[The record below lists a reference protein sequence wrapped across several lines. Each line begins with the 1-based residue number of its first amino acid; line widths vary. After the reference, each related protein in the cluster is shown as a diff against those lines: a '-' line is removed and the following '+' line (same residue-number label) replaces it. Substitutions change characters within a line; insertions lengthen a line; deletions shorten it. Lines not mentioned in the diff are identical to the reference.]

1 MTVMVPRI
9 YNLRK
14 IETAYVKFLE
24 ALTSSNF
31 SGEIE
36 DRYAA
41 RLLVAT
47 DNSVYQR
54 MPQAVLFPKSK
65 EDVVEIFKLASRSEF
80 KSVKFAP
87 RGGGTGT
94 NGQSLTDGI
103 VIDMSRHM
111 KKVWD
116 FNPQERSI
124 YVQPGVIKDEL
135 NELTAKENLFFSPE
149 LSTSSRATIGG
160 MLSNDAA
167 GQGSL
172 VYGRTSEH
180 ILEVD
185 VVLEDGSTALFKP
198 VSGDELKAKLALK
211 NLEGEIYRTVYSL
224 VKDNAAAIKQHFP
237 KLNRFLTG
245 YDLDHAYDPKSDT
258 LNLCRLVCGA
268 EGTLC
273 TVVGAKLDLTVKPT
287 YRALCVVK
295 YENFDSALRHANALI
310 KAGVFSVETVDSK
323 VLNLAK
329 KDPVWLSVKDYITDV
344 EGAEI
349 SGVNIVEF
357 NGMDTEKVKA
367 FMLKLYDQ
375 TIKQSQKRQMG
386 ILGACIVETKEGI
399 AAVYGMRKKAVGLL
413 GSAAGAKKLVAFTE
427 DTVVPPE
434 NLADYILEFRAL
446 LDGMNVTYGMFG
458 HVDTGLMH
466 VRPAL
471 DLTTDEDREKL
482 VKISDG
488 VVELVKKYGGQM
500 WGEHGR
506 GYRSCYGEVFFGEL
520 YPLARKVKAAF
531 DKDNRLNPGK
541 ICVPFG
547 NETDKLVAVD
557 DPMRGDLDR
566 TIDIRVRDSF
576 DGAMNCNG
584 NGQCFSYS
592 TASLMCPSYRYSK
605 DHVKSPKGYS
615 GLMRE
620 WLRLMTERGVDINAA
635 EEKLTIEA
643 SRERTF
649 KESCVAAVS
658 YVGNLFERTYNTL
671 FEREDF
677 NHEYL
682 GHVATCLS
690 CKSCKT
696 QCPAHVNS
704 AELNS
709 RFLNFY
715 YSRYLRPSMDFL
727 CMNAER
733 TNPLMARVP
742 RLSNAL
748 LQNSLSK
755 LLVENIFKF
764 VDLPKF
770 NERTLRQQ
778 AKDANIQVLTAK
790 EAEGRAAHYD
800 VIVVSNAFTAS
811 YEADGLID
819 LAKLV
824 RSMGFKVAILKPYT
838 NGKLLVIRGARAAF
852 IRKARPQAERLARL
866 NAKGLTLVGFDP
878 ALTICYRDEYKS
890 LIPNCPDFNVMLPE
904 EWLKQALASEKFLAK
919 EAKIKNALE
928 AIVRRKTPEQEVSS
942 GAVNEDVIASCD
954 YTEDFYLFCHCTE
967 QALVPLSVQMW
978 QQILAHFKLRLMPVS
993 VACCGMA
1000 GLFGHM
1006 KDNLDETRTVY
1017 EQNWQAKIRERD
1029 FAQCLIT
1036 GFSCRSQVHRMEHK
1050 RANHPIHVL
1059 ANLLEQAE
1067 QESKR

>member
-198 VSGDELKAKLALK
+198 VSGDELKAKLALN

-471 DLTTDEDREKL
+471 
-482 VKISDG
+482 IS
-488 VVELVKKYGGQM
+488 
-500 WGEHGR
+500 
-506 GYRSCYGEVFFGEL
+506 
-520 YPLARKVKAAF
+520 P
-531 DKDNRLNPGK
+531 
-541 ICVPFG
+541 
-547 NETDKLVAVD
+547 
-557 DPMRGDLDR
+557 PMR
-566 TIDIRVRDSF
+566 I
-576 DGAMNCNG
+576 
-584 NGQCFSYS
+584 
-592 TASLMCPSYRYSK
+592 
-605 DHVKSPKGYS
+605 
-615 GLMRE
+615 
-620 WLRLMTERGVDINAA
+620 
-635 EEKLTIEA
+635 
-643 SRERTF
+643 
-649 KESCVAAVS
+649 
-658 YVGNLFERTYNTL
+658 
-671 FEREDF
+671 
-677 NHEYL
+677 
-682 GHVATCLS
+682 
-690 CKSCKT
+690 
-696 QCPAHVNS
+696 
-704 AELNS
+704 
-709 RFLNFY
+709 
-715 YSRYLRPSMDFL
+715 
-727 CMNAER
+727 
-733 TNPLMARVP
+733 AR
-742 RLSNAL
+742 S
-748 LQNSLSK
+748 
-755 LLVENIFKF
+755 
-764 VDLPKF
+764 
-770 NERTLRQQ
+770 
-778 AKDANIQVLTAK
+778 
-790 EAEGRAAHYD
+790 
-800 VIVVSNAFTAS
+800 
-811 YEADGLID
+811 
-819 LAKLV
+819 
-824 RSMGFKVAILKPYT
+824 
-838 NGKLLVIRGARAAF
+838 
-852 IRKARPQAERLARL
+852 
-866 NAKGLTLVGFDP
+866 
-878 ALTICYRDEYKS
+878 
-890 LIPNCPDFNVMLPE
+890 
-904 EWLKQALASEKFLAK
+904 
-919 EAKIKNALE
+919 
-928 AIVRRKTPEQEVSS
+928 
-942 GAVNEDVIASCD
+942 
-954 YTEDFYLFCHCTE
+954 
-967 QALVPLSVQMW
+967 
-978 QQILAHFKLRLMPVS
+978 
-993 VACCGMA
+993 
-1000 GLFGHM
+1000 
-1006 KDNLDETRTVY
+1006 
-1017 EQNWQAKIRERD
+1017 
-1029 FAQCLIT
+1029 
-1036 GFSCRSQVHRMEHK
+1036 
-1050 RANHPIHVL
+1050 
-1059 ANLLEQAE
+1059 
-1067 QESKR
+1067 

>member
-65 EDVVEIFKLASRSEF
+65 EDVVEIFQLASRSEF

-658 YVGNLFERTYNTL
+658 YVSNLFERTYNTL

-790 EAEGRAAHYD
+790 EAEERAAHYD